1 MRHAVPA
8 TFGTGFS
15 AKGLTMPAGCLKYP
29 TSTAHGAPGHHRE
42 SSRALI
48 GGHAAINRSHA
59 EMLSFARNEC
69 GIRLASAAIVLLP
82 VVAMIFATSR
92 SSSLDLVVALM
103 YCAFAAVAFMALLL
117 ERAEENE
124 NRE

>member
-1 MRHAVPA
+1 MRREITGDSPA
-8 TFGTGFS
+8 ITG
-15 AKGLTMPAGCLKYP
+15 GP
-29 TSTAHGAPGHHRE
+29 
-42 SSRALI
+42 
-48 GGHAAINRSHA
+48 AAINRSLA
-59 EMLSFARNEC
+59 EMLSFARNER

-82 VVAMIFATSR
+82 VVTMIFATSR

-124 NRE
+124 TRE

>member
-1 MRHAVPA
+1 
-8 TFGTGFS
+8 
-15 AKGLTMPAGCLKYP
+15 
-29 TSTAHGAPGHHRE
+29 
-42 SSRALI
+42 
-48 GGHAAINRSHA
+48 
-59 EMLSFARNEC
+59 MLSFARNEC

-124 NRE
+124 NRT